1 MALIY
6 KILFEVKLIHEFF
19 FTDKNGDTIFAQA
32 NQSDRMN
39 LLLDDFSGDRKSIND
54 DVSFDFPENLAEDY
68 KNYHLKI
75 IPGYSGCKVA
85 IRVNQKT
92 LADNTLVY
100 ETFEPLPDNFNIN
113 ILVSKKNNLIEE
125 YSDSILQR
133 PISSLYFFTNET
145 SSSAKTFPYLTNDI
159 SPFDSGKIYQQGE
172 LASFGANDIR
182 EFYNDGNADQW
193 FSVAGGSFANENDQ
207 LLMPLKFY
215 YSFPSDSK
223 ITDASFELRD
233 KDNNTV
239 KTVSAHNDDYIQK
252 TLLEFS
258 DKTNVISIPES
269 FTYPDIIY
277 SLEVSGSNGFTK
289 KHSLVFSNIFYSR
302 ENWGLINIRPKVTNA
317 AFNLFGTDGFIVKR
331 RSPVGVWTE
340 APIFE
345 IPIKSRFAFW
355 RFRNVNGKELK
366 LDPSLT
372 DYLFKDGIN
381 LLSLQPN
388 SISNSYYK
396 LPKQGSTDTKY
407 FPGPVDFQ
415 ISKDEKERICFD
427 IMVPVS
433 DLFPVV

>member
-39 LLLDDFSGDRKSIND
+39 LLQDEFSGDRKSIND
-54 DVSFDFPENLAEDY
+54 DVSFDFPENLSALY

-75 IPGYSGCKVA
+75 ISGYSGCKVA

-100 ETFEPLPDNFNIN
+100 EPFEALPDNFDIN

-125 YSDSILQR
+125 YSDSIFYR
-133 PISSLYFFTNET
+133 PVSSLYFFTNET
-145 SSSAKTFPYLTNDI
+145 SLSPKTFPFLTNDI
-159 SPFDSGKIYQQGE
+159 SPFHGGKIYQQGE

-182 EFYNDGNADQW
+182 EFYNDGTADQW
-193 FSVAGGSFANENDQ
+193 FSVPGSSFANENDQ
-207 LLMPLKFY
+207 LLVPVKFY
-215 YSFPSDSK
+215 YSFPSDSN
-223 ITDASFELRD
+223 ITDATFELKD
-233 KDNNTV
+233 KNNNII
-239 KTVSAHNDDYIQK
+239 KTLSVHNDDYIQK
-252 TLLEFS
+252 TLLDFS
-258 DKTNVISIPES
+258 DLKDLISLPES
-269 FTYPDIIY
+269 FTYPDVIF

-289 KHSLVFSNIFYSR
+289 KHSLVFSNNFYNT
-302 ENWGLINIRPKVTNA
+302 ENWGLINIRPKVTNG
-317 AFNLFGTDGFIVKR
+317 AFNLFGNDGFIIKR
-331 RSPVGVWTE
+331 RNPANVWTE

-345 IPIKSRFAFW
+345 IPVKSRFAFW

-372 DYLFKDGIN
+372 NYLFKDGFN

-388 SISNSYYK
+388 SVSNSYYK

-407 FPGPVDFQ
+407 FPGPVNFQ
-415 ISKDEKERICFD
+415 VAKDEKQRVCFD